1 MHARLIVIGALLGVL
16 VAGTRPASAQEDA
29 NGFVVRDEVNIAAP
43 LARVYDVLV
52 DSIGSWWDSQHTF
65 SRDAGNLSID
75 ARPGGCFCER
85 LPNGGGVEHMRVV
98 NVAPRHTLRMV
109 GALGPLQGSGL
120 AGSLTLQLSGVQGG
134 TNLQLTYSVGGFWE
148 GGFSEIAPAVRSVLG
163 EQLRRLKR
171 FIETGSPVEGEGSWR

>member
-1 MHARLIVIGALLGVL
+1 MHVRPIVTAL
-16 VAGTRPASAQEDA
+16 AGLFAICASPALAQADA
-29 NGFVVRDEVNIAAP
+29 NGFVVREEVNIAAP

-52 DSIGSWWDSQHTF
+52 DSIGSWWDSEHTF

-98 NVAPRHTLRMV
+98 NVAPRHTLRMI

-120 AGSLTLQLSGVQGG
+120 AGSLTLQFSGVEGG
-134 TNLQLTYSVGGFWE
+134 TNLQLTYSVGGFME
-148 GGFSEIAPAVRSVLG
+148 GGFSQIAPSVRAVLG
-163 EQLRRLKR
+163 GQLQRLKH
-171 FIETGSPVEGEGSWR
+171 FIETGSPIEGEGP